1 MKIIAVIQSRLDSQ
15 RFPRKAL
22 ELINGRPMIA
32 HVVERAKAI
41 KGVDGVVVVVPSKD
55 WGQYSNALGGSLVQI
70 LGGSEHDV
78 LHRFVQAARL
88 YNADAVMRITGDCP
102 LFCPL
107 LAREVL
113 QYFYDHAHTQ
123 FVDND
128 TCQPQVTGAIDGFD
142 CEVFSR
148 KLLEDA
154 NKLAQSAHDREHVTT
169 WMKRERG
176 YYMIQN
182 NNQLAQRFSPI
193 SKLSVDTKEDLELVR
208 KIYKFLEPGELTSSD
223 TLKAVEA
230 GR

>member
-1 MKIIAVIQSRLDSQ
+1 
-15 RFPRKAL
+15 
-22 ELINGRPMIA
+22 MIA

-41 KGVDGVVVVVPSKD
+41 KGIGGSDRKRNSCHYGVVVVVPSKD

-123 FVDND
+123 FVDNN
-128 TCQPQVTGAIDGFD
+128 THQPQKTGAIDGFD

-154 NKLAQSAHDREHVTT
+154 NKLAQSAHDREHVTS
-169 WMKRERG
+169 WMKRERQC
-176 YYMIQN
+176 YTIQN
-182 NNQLAQRFSPI
+182 NNQLHLQIGPI
-193 SKLSVDTKEDLELVR
+193 TKLSVDDAQDLERVR
-208 KIYKFLEPGELTSSD
+208 KIYQQWRD
-223 TLKAVEA
+223 
-230 GR
+230 RHD